1 MIRKLNMV
9 LEYHDGMAVPYE
21 GTGRRSQKARTR
33 AALVAATRDLL
44 ARGLIPTVEDAAQ
57 AADISRTTAYRYFP
71 NQRSLLAAVHPEI
84 DATSLL
90 PEAAPTDPR
99 SRLEIVMRECAR
111 ITMNWEPELRTAL
124 RLSLEPDSAELPVLR
139 RGHGIAWIEDALT
152 PLRRSHPYIDTHR
165 LAIAI
170 RAATGI
176 ESFVWLVDVANLS
189 RSEAAEMLCQT
200 AQVLLASALTVHSAN
215 AAEESMPCDS

>member
-1 MIRKLNMV
+1 MMS
-9 LEYHDGMAVPYE
+9 MAVPYE
-21 GTGRRSQKARTR
+21 ATGRRSQKARTR

-44 ARGLIPTVEDAAQ
+44 AQGLIPTVEDAAH

-84 DATSLL
+84 EAASLL
-90 PEAAPTDPR
+90 PDPAPTDPQ
-99 SRLEIVMRECAR
+99 SRLDMVIRECAR
-111 ITMNWEPELRTAL
+111 ITMDWEPELRTSL

-139 RGHGIAWIEDALT
+139 RGHAIAWIEDALI
-152 PLRRSHPYIDTHR
+152 PLRRSHRHIDTHR

-176 ESFVWLVDVANLS
+176 ESFVWLVDVAGLP
-189 RSEAAEMLCQT
+189 RADAAEMLCQT
-200 AQVLLASALTVHSAN
+200 AQALLTNALTIRPAN
-215 AAEESMPCDS
+215 AAIGEPMSCSS

>member
-1 MIRKLNMV
+1 MMSMSI
-9 LEYHDGMAVPYE
+9 PYE
-21 GTGRRSQKARTR
+21 ATGRRSQKARTR

-44 ARGLIPTVEDAAQ
+44 ARGLIPTVEDAAGT
-57 AADISRTTAYRYFP
+57 ADISRTTAYRYFP

-90 PEAAPTDPR
+90 PDPAPDDPGR
-99 SRLEIVMRECAR
+99 RLEIVMRESLR
-111 ITMNWEPELRTAL
+111 ITTAWEPELRTSL

-139 RGHGIAWIEDALT
+139 RGHAIAWIEDALT
-152 PLRRSHPYIDTHR
+152 PLHLSHPRIDTHR

-176 ESFVWLVDVANLS
+176 ESFVWLVDVAGLP

-200 AQVLLASALTVHSAN
+200 AQALLANALTIRPAN
-215 AAEESMPCDS
+215 TAIGESMSCSS

>member
-1 MIRKLNMV
+1 M
-9 LEYHDGMAVPYE
+9 DMAVPYTT
-21 GTGRRSQKARTR
+21 TGRRSQKARTR

-44 ARGLIPTVEDAAQ
+44 ARGLIPTVEDSAHG
-57 AADISRTTAYRYFP
+57 ADISRTTAYRYFP

-90 PEAAPTDPR
+90 PDPAPTDPQ
-99 SRLEIVMRECAR
+99 SRLDMVMRESAR
-111 ITMNWEPELRTAL
+111 ITMNWEPELRTSL

-139 RGHGIAWIEDALT
+139 RGHAITWIEDALT
-152 PLRRSHPYIDTHR
+152 PLRRSHPHIDTHR

-176 ESFVWLVDVANLS
+176 ESFVWLVDVAGLPKS
-189 RSEAAEMLCQT
+189 DAAEMLCQT
-200 AQVLLASALTVHSAN
+200 AQALLANALTIRPAN
-215 AAEESMPCDS
+215 AAIGESISCSS

>member
-1 MIRKLNMV
+1 MM
-9 LEYHDGMAVPYE
+9 GMFVPYE
-21 GTGRRSQKARTR
+21 ATGRRSQKARTR

-44 ARGLIPTVEDAAQ
+44 ARGQIPTVEDAARV
-57 AADISRTTAYRYFP
+57 ADISRTTAYRYFP

-90 PEAAPTDPR
+90 PDPAPTDPQN
-99 SRLEIVMRECAR
+99 RLEIVMRECAR
-111 ITMNWEPELRTAL
+111 ITMNWEPELRTSL

-139 RGHGIAWIEDALT
+139 RGHAVAWIEDALT
-152 PLRRSHPYIDTHR
+152 PLRRSHPHIDTHG
-165 LAIAI
+165 LATAI

-176 ESFVWLVDVANLS
+176 ESFVWLVDVASLP

-200 AQVLLASALTVHSAN
+200 AQALLASALSVDSTN
-215 AAEESMPCDS
+215 AAIAESVSCSS

>member
-1 MIRKLNMV
+1 MT
-9 LEYHDGMAVPYE
+9 MAVPYE
-21 GTGRRSQKARTR
+21 RTGRSSQKARTR

-44 ARGLIPTVEDAAQ
+44 ARGLIPTVEDAAH
-57 AADISRTTAYRYFP
+57 AAEISRTTAYRYFP

-90 PEAAPTDPR
+90 PDPPPTDAQ
-99 SRLEIVMRECAR
+99 SRLEMVLRESVR
-111 ITMNWEPELRTAL
+111 ITMNWEPELRTSL

-139 RGHGIAWIEDALT
+139 RGHAITWIEDALT
-152 PLRRSHPYIDTHR
+152 PLRCSHPHIDTRR

-176 ESFVWLVDVANLS
+176 ESFVWMVDVAGLP
-189 RSEAAEMLCQT
+189 RQDAAEMLCQT
-200 AQVLLASALTVHSAN
+200 AQALLANALTIRPAN
-215 AAEESMPCDS
+215 AAAGESMSCSR